1 MNLPAHERVT
11 YLLVTY
17 HSARILERALP
28 PLAAA
33 PHVVIV
39 DNGSSDDTVTVAR
52 RLLPQARVLEAGAN
66 LGFGRANNL
75 GLAQVSTPYALL
87 LNPDC
92 ILAPG
97 ALEELVAAA
106 ERYPDA
112 AIVGPKLYDAPGVP
126 SLSFRRAF
134 YERQP
139 KGVTEAEGD
148 LCADFLT
155 GTAMLLNM
163 GAIRRI
169 GFFDP
174 WFFLYFEDDDLCL
187 RVRRAG
193 GSLVLAAHA
202 VGEHLVQQSSPASSR
217 NRFRRVYCHTLS
229 KIYIE
234 RKYLGRTRAMRT
246 WLRIGI
252 GSLISLPLYML
263 MLQRHRAW
271 RTLARLWACLCTPA
285 RLRAAHCMPD
295 ARAARVRSIKALS
308 L

>member
-1 MNLPAHERVT
+1 LSPSLPANERVT

-17 HSARILERALP
+17 HSARILARALP
-28 PLAAA
+28 SLATA
-33 PHVVIV
+33 PHVVVV
-39 DNGSSDDTVTVAR
+39 DNGSSDDTVEVVR
-52 RLLPQARVLEAGAN
+52 RLLPQARLVEVGAN

-75 GLAQVSTPYALL
+75 GLDQVLTPFALL

-112 AIVGPKLYDAPGVP
+112 AIIGPKLFDAPGVP

-134 YERQP
+134 HVRQP

-163 GAIRRI
+163 AAMRRI

-187 RVRRAG
+187 RVRQAG

-202 VGEHLVQQSSPASSR
+202 VGEHLVQQSSPSSPR

-234 RKYLGRTRAMRT
+234 RKYLGRARAART
-246 WLRIGI
+246 WLRISV
-252 GSLISLPLYML
+252 GSLISLPIYTLAF
-263 MLQRHRAW
+263 QRDRAW
-271 RTLARLWACLCTPA
+271 RTLARLWACLCAPA

-295 ARAARVRSIKALS
+295 APH
-308 L
+308 

>member
-1 MNLPAHERVT
+1 MSQSLSANDRVT

-17 HSARILERALP
+17 NSARILPRALP
-28 PLAAA
+28 SLAAA
-33 PHVVIV
+33 PHVVVV
-39 DNGSSDDTVTVAR
+39 DNGSSDDTAAMVR
-52 RLLPQARVLEAGAN
+52 RLLPQARLIEAGAN

-75 GLAQVSTPYALL
+75 GLEQVRTPFALL

-112 AIVGPKLYDAPGVP
+112 AIVGPKLFDAPGVP

-163 GAIRRI
+163 AAMRRI

-202 VGEHLVQQSSPASSR
+202 VGEHLVQQSSPPSLR

-234 RKYLGRTRAMRT
+234 RKYLGRARAART
-246 WLRIGI
+246 WLRMTV
-252 GSLISLPLYML
+252 GSLISLPIYALT
-263 MLQRHRAW
+263 LQRHRAW
-271 RTLARLWACLCTPA
+271 RNLARLWACLRAPA
-285 RLRAAHCMPD
+285 RLHAPRCMPD
-295 ARAARVRSIKALS
+295 TSG
-308 L
+308 

>member
-1 MNLPAHERVT
+1 MPANERVT
-11 YLLVTY
+11 YLLVAY
-17 HSARILERALP
+17 HSARILSRALP
-28 PLAAA
+28 SLATA
-33 PHVVIV
+33 PHVVVV
-39 DNGSSDDTVTVAR
+39 DNGSTDDTVEVVK
-52 RLLPQARVLEAGAN
+52 RLLPQARLVAAGAN

-75 GLAQVSTPYALL
+75 GLEHVRTPFALL

-92 ILAPG
+92 ILAPD
-97 ALEELVAAA
+97 ALQELVAAA

-112 AIVGPKLYDAPGVP
+112 VIVGPKLFDAPGVP
-126 SLSFRRAF
+126 SMSFRRAF

-163 GAIRRI
+163 AAMRRI

-202 VGEHLVQQSSPASSR
+202 VGEHLVQQSSPSSRR

-234 RKYLGRTRAMRT
+234 RKYLGRARATRT
-246 WLRIGI
+246 WLRMTA
-252 GSLISLPLYML
+252 GSLISLPIYALS
-263 MLQRHRAW
+263 LQRDRAW
-271 RTLARLWACLCTPA
+271 RNLARLWACLCAPT

-295 ARAARVRSIKALS
+295 TPH
-308 L
+308 

>member
-1 MNLPAHERVT
+1 MSPSPPAVERVT
-11 YLLVTY
+11 YVLVTY
-17 HSARILERALP
+17 QSARILPRALP
-28 PLAAA
+28 ALAAA
-33 PHVVIV
+33 PNVVVV
-39 DNGSSDDTVTVAR
+39 DNGSRDGTTEVVK
-52 RLLPQARVLEAGAN
+52 RLLPQARLVEAGAN

-75 GLAQVSTPYALL
+75 GLEQVRTPYALL

-97 ALEELVAAA
+97 ALEELLDAA

-139 KGVTEAEGD
+139 KGVTEADGD

-163 GAIRRI
+163 AAMRRI

-193 GSLVLAAHA
+193 GSLVLAAKA
-202 VGEHLVQQSSPASSR
+202 VGEHLVQQSSPPSLR

-234 RKYLGRTRAMRT
+234 HKYLGRARATRT
-246 WLRIGI
+246 WLRMSL
-252 GSLISLPLYML
+252 GSLISLPIYAVAF
-263 MLQRHRAW
+263 QRARAW
-271 RTLARLWACLCTPA
+271 RHLARLWACLCAPA
-285 RLRAAHCMPD
+285 RLRAAHCMPG
-295 ARAARVRSIKALS
+295 SPG
-308 L
+308 

>member
-1 MNLPAHERVT
+1 MSPSSPANERVT
-11 YLLVTY
+11 YVLVTY
-17 HSARILERALP
+17 HSTRVLAQALP
-28 PLAAA
+28 ALASA
-33 PHVVIV
+33 PHVIIV
-39 DNGSSDDTVTVAR
+39 DNGSSDDTVAVAR
-52 RLLPQARVLEAGAN
+52 HLLPQARVLEVGAN
-66 LGFGRANNL
+66 LGFARANNL
-75 GLAQVSTPYALL
+75 GLEQVHTPYALL

-92 ILAPG
+92 ILAPS

-106 ERYPDA
+106 RRYPDA
-112 AIVGPKLYDAPGVP
+112 AIVGPKLYDSPGVP

-148 LCADFLT
+148 VCADFLT

-163 GAIRRI
+163 AAMRPI

-202 VGEHLVQQSSPASSR
+202 TGTHLVQQSSPASLR

-229 KIYIE
+229 KLYIE
-234 RKYLGRTRAMRT
+234 RKYLGRARTTRT
-246 WLRIGI
+246 WLRMITGC
-252 GSLISLPLYML
+252 LITLPIYAIT
-263 MLQRHRAW
+263 LQSDRAW
-271 RTLARLWACLCTPA
+271 RNLARLWACLRAPT
-285 RLRAAHCMPD
+285 RLEAIHCVS
-295 ARAARVRSIKALS
+295 RQKAEL
-308 L
+308 

>member
-1 MNLPAHERVT
+1 VNERVT

-17 HSARILERALP
+17 HSARILSRALP
-28 PLAAA
+28 PLAGT
-33 PHVVIV
+33 PHVVVV
-39 DNGSSDDTVTVAR
+39 DNGSSDDTVEVIR
-52 RLLPQARVLEAGAN
+52 RLLPQARLVEAGTN

-75 GLAQVSTPYALL
+75 GLAQVRTPFALL

-92 ILAPG
+92 VLAPG

-112 AIVGPKLYDAPGVP
+112 AIVGPKLFDAPGVP

-139 KGVTEAEGD
+139 KGVAEADGD

-163 GAIRRI
+163 AVMRRI

-202 VGEHLVQQSSPASSR
+202 VGEHLVQQSSPASPR

-234 RKYLGRTRAMRT
+234 RKYLGRRRAAGT

-252 GSLISLPLYML
+252 GSLISLPIYML
-263 MLQRHRAW
+263 ALQRDRVW
-271 RTLARLWACLCTPA
+271 RTVARLWACLRAPA

-295 ARAARVRSIKALS
+295 DGP
-308 L
+308 

>member
-1 MNLPAHERVT
+1 MPAGERVT
-11 YLLVTY
+11 YVLVTY
-17 HSARILERALP
+17 QSARILSRALP

-33 PHVVIV
+33 PHIVVV
-39 DNGSSDDTVTVAR
+39 DNGSRDGTTEMVK
-52 RLLPQARVLEAGAN
+52 RLLPQARLVEAGAN

-75 GLAQVSTPYALL
+75 GLEQVRTSYALL

-92 ILAPG
+92 LLAPG
-97 ALEELVAAA
+97 ALEELLAAA

-112 AIVGPKLYDAPGVP
+112 AIVGPKLFDAPGVP

-139 KGVTEAEGD
+139 KGVTEADGD

-163 GAIRRI
+163 ATMRRI

-193 GSLVLAAHA
+193 SSLVLAAQA
-202 VGEHLVQQSSPASSR
+202 VGEHLVQQSSPPSLR
-217 NRFRRVYCHTLS
+217 NRFRRIYCHTLS

-234 RKYLGRTRAMRT
+234 RKYLGRGRATRT
-246 WLRIGI
+246 WLRMTA
-252 GSLISLPLYML
+252 GSLLSLPVYALA
-263 MLQRHRAW
+263 LQRDRAW
-271 RTLARLWACLCTPA
+271 RQLARLWACVRAPA
-285 RLRAAHCMPD
+285 RLRATRCMPGAPD
-295 ARAARVRSIKALS
+295 
-308 L
+308 

>member
-1 MNLPAHERVT
+1 MSPSLPANERVT

-17 HSARILERALP
+17 HSARILSRALP
-28 PLAAA
+28 SLASA
-33 PHVVIV
+33 PHVVVV
-39 DNGSSDDTVTVAR
+39 DNGSSDDTIEVVKR
-52 RLLPQARVLEAGAN
+52 ILPQARLVEAGAN

-75 GLAQVSTPYALL
+75 GLEHVHTPFALL

-92 ILAPG
+92 ILAPD
-97 ALEELVAAA
+97 ALQ
-106 ERYPDA
+106 RYPDA
-112 AIVGPKLYDAPGVP
+112 AIIGPKLFDAPGVP

-163 GAIRRI
+163 AAMRRI

-234 RKYLGRTRAMRT
+234 RKYLGHARAMRT

-252 GSLISLPLYML
+252 GSLISLPIYML
-263 MLQRHRAW
+263 ALQRHRAW
-271 RTLARLWACLCTPA
+271 RSLARLWACLRAPA

-295 ARAARVRSIKALS
+295 VPR
-308 L
+308 